1 MTGVIVKKQTRIERT
16 RSYPTMNCYDNTS
29 SINVEF
35 LDSPPNLI
43 DSSVI
48 QSKRY
53 IERKCLQHRAGLN
66 KGLLFQ
72 SITSLLILAL
82 LPYSLGFSVAPSNS
96 PIHSS
101 TGLKMGFFDGISK
114 AFGNQDFKESD
125 QRVRASHILI
135 KGDMD
140 IETIDELMGEIN
152 ERTEKEPERKFQIF
166 AEVARR
172 ESQCPSATQGG
183 DLGLFGPGK
192 MVREFDMVLFPDAPD
207 RTPPP
212 VGAMVGPIP
221 TEFGCHVILV
231 TNREVNNDQV
241 TELLANLAE

>member
-1 MTGVIVKKQTRIERT
+1 
-16 RSYPTMNCYDNTS
+16 MNSGCAIPIHTS
-29 SINVEF
+29 S
-35 LDSPPNLI
+35 
-43 DSSVI
+43 
-48 QSKRY
+48 
-53 IERKCLQHRAGLN
+53 A
-66 KGLLFQ
+66 
-72 SITSLLILAL
+72 
-82 LPYSLGFSVAPSNS
+82 
-96 PIHSS
+96 
-101 TGLKMGFFDGISK
+101 LKMGFFDGISK

-192 MVREFDMVLFPDAPD
+192 MVREFDMVLFPQAPD

-212 VGAMVGPIP
+212 VGEMVGPIP
-221 TEFGCHVILV
+221 TEFGCHVVLV
-231 TNREVNNDQV
+231 TSREQNRDQV
-241 TELLANLAE
+241 TEMLANLAE